1 MLFLCLTCIKADN
14 YRFTHALQK
23 SFITFALVLPVRV
36 FCPSDLL
43 FNYKICTNQK
53 IKSAVF

>member
-1 MLFLCLTCIKADN
+1 MSYLHKADN

-36 FCPSDLL
+36 FYPSDLL